1 MRRCAAHRQAGC
13 RVDRPTGCI
22 ENQESRKTML
32 TAEQNESLTRVGPGT
47 PMGNLMRRYWQ
58 PVGAASELQ
67 TRWTKRLRLLGE
79 DLVLFRNRQGKLGL
93 IAEQC
98 PHRRAS
104 FAHGIPTDDGIRCPY
119 HGWEFDA
126 EGKCL
131 SQPNEPDNSAF
142 RDKVATD
149 AYPVEELGGLLFAYL
164 GPEPRPLL
172 PRFDGFVAQG
182 AIRMMGRAVLPVNW
196 LQIMENSLDPIHTE
210 WLHGHHYEFQ
220 KEQEGVKVAISAKHE
235 KIAFNEF
242 EFGITKHRLLAGH
255 SEDSDDWRIGHPIV
269 FPNMLAVGNGDEASR
284 YFSFQIRVPVDDAQ
298 TLHLWYNAYL
308 PPQGVDVPQRLTD
321 TVHVYDVPFQDE
333 HGEFIVDNVDG
344 QDMMA
349 WVTQGAIAD
358 RTREN
363 LGSTD
368 QGIAIY
374 RRVLRREMKKIEQG
388 VDPMGI
394 VRDPAKNQRIDLPNE
409 RNKHHNSD
417 GFASFMLR
425 THAKYSP
432 IAPDLM
438 RIFEQPRAAEEPL
451 ATSAQT

>member
-1 MRRCAAHRQAGC
+1 
-13 RVDRPTGCI
+13 
-22 ENQESRKTML
+22 ML

-58 PVGAASELQ
+58 PIGAAAELEN
-67 TRWTKRLRLLGE
+67 RWTKRVRLLGE

-104 FAHGIPTDDGIRCPY
+104 FAHGIPTEDGIRCPY

-126 EGKCL
+126 QGKCL
-131 SQPNEPDNSAF
+131 SQPNEPDNCVF

-149 AYPVEELGGLLFAYL
+149 AYPVEELGGLLFAYM

-172 PRFDGFVAQG
+172 PRFDGFIAQG
-182 AIRMMGRAVLPVNW
+182 AIRMMGRALLPVNW

-255 SEDSDDWRIGHPIV
+255 PEDSDDWRIGHPIV

-284 YFSFQIRVPVDDAQ
+284 YYSFQIRVPADDEH
-298 TLHLWYNAYL
+298 TLHLWYNAYM
-308 PPQGVDVPQRLTD
+308 PPKGVDVPKHLTD
-321 TVHVYDVPFQDE
+321 KVHVYDVPFKDE

-349 WVTQGAIAD
+349 WITQGAIAD

-388 VDPMGI
+388 EDPMGI
-394 VRDPAKNQRIDLPNE
+394 VRDPARNLRIDLPNE
-409 RNKHHNSD
+409 RKKHHNSD

-432 IAPDLM
+432 IAQDLVG
-438 RIFEQPRAAEEPL
+438 IFEQQRSEEE
-451 ATSAQT
+451 ATQ